1 MSSRSTTHWYDSST
15 SRGISISRRLR
26 SFAPSPRRSR
36 ALAIDACRAWF
47 PLPALPTGRCRPM
60 YPLAPSMN
68 DRTPG
73 GATTLKV
80 RQPSLRDFLVSRRP
94 DTQAIIRQSSATAT
108 QELVDGAS
116 SHPGYGERTTEQ
128 RLAAAPGQRATGPVA
143 HGRVTLSRDAEN
155 LRYPLFDRLMQELD
169 SQFLAAHTSEA
180 GYRQAIED
188 MVANLIKQVDTE
200 LTRPEALTLMR
211 EIADEIVGY
220 GPITDLLNDESISEV
235 MVNSAQDVF
244 FERKGLLYRAER
256 TFRDDE
262 HVKRVIDRIVQPLG
276 RRIDESSPMV
286 DTRLPDGSRVNAV
299 IPPLAVKGPSI
310 TIRKFAKH
318 QLTDRDLVRFGTIT
332 MEIAEFL
339 RACVGSKLNV
349 LVSGGTGS
357 GKTTFLNMLASYIP
371 PRERIVT
378 IEDPA
383 ELQLPQEN
391 WVSLETR
398 PVNVEGKGL
407 VAQRDLVKNALR
419 MRPDR
424 IIVGECRGSEAF
436 DMLQAMNTGHDGSLT
451 TVHANTPRDAISR
464 VENMVLMANLD
475 LPAKAIR
482 EQIASA
488 IHLVIQLSRLSDGS
502 RRVTH
507 VTELVGM
514 EQDIISMQEI
524 FAFRRYGLDENDRVL
539 GALEATGIRPNS
551 AEKLELFGFPLPPTL
566 FTAAETRDTPGHS
579 SGPERATAMDRG

>member
-1 MSSRSTTHWYDSST
+1 
-15 SRGISISRRLR
+15 
-26 SFAPSPRRSR
+26 
-36 ALAIDACRAWF
+36 
-47 PLPALPTGRCRPM
+47 
-60 YPLAPSMN
+60 
-68 DRTPG
+68 
-73 GATTLKV
+73 
-80 RQPSLRDFLVSRRP
+80 
-94 DTQAIIRQSSATAT
+94 
-108 QELVDGAS
+108 
-116 SHPGYGERTTEQ
+116 
-128 RLAAAPGQRATGPVA
+128 
-143 HGRVTLSRDAEN
+143 
-155 LRYPLFDRLMQELD
+155 
-169 SQFLAAHTSEA
+169 
-180 GYRQAIED
+180 
-188 MVANLIKQVDTE
+188 
-200 LTRPEALTLMR
+200 
-211 EIADEIVGY
+211 
-220 GPITDLLNDESISEV
+220 
-235 MVNSAQDVF
+235 MVNGAQDVF

-286 DTRLPDGSRVNAV
+286 DTRLPDGSRVNAI
-299 IPPLAVKGPSI
+299 IPPLAVKGPSV
-310 TIRKFAKH
+310 TIRKFSKRK
-318 QLTDRDLVRFGTIT
+318 LTDQDLIQLGAMTAE
-332 MEIAEFL
+332 MAEFL
-339 RACVGSKLNV
+339 RACVGSKLNI

-488 IHLVIQLSRLSDGS
+488 IHLVVQLSRLSDGS

-524 FAFRRYGLDENDRVL
+524 FAFRRYGMDENDRVL

-551 AEKLELFGFPLPPTL
+551 AEKLELFGFPLPVAL
-566 FTAAETRDTPGHS
+566 FATAETRDVPGQS
-579 SGPERATAMDRG
+579 PAAERFAAPDRG

>member
-1 MSSRSTTHWYDSST
+1 
-15 SRGISISRRLR
+15 
-26 SFAPSPRRSR
+26 
-36 ALAIDACRAWF
+36 
-47 PLPALPTGRCRPM
+47 
-60 YPLAPSMN
+60 MN

-73 GATTLKV
+73 GATKLKV

-94 DTQAIIRQSSATAT
+94 DTQAIIRQSSSTAT
-108 QELVDGAS
+108 RELVDGAHANSAS
-116 SHPGYGERTTEQ
+116 SGERASEQ
-128 RLAAAPGQRATGPVA
+128 RLATAHGERAAGPVV
-143 HGRVTLSRDAEN
+143 HGRVTLSRDAEK

-169 SQFLAAHTSEA
+169 SQFLAAHTNEA
-180 GYRQAIED
+180 SYRQAIED

-220 GPITDLLNDESISEV
+220 GPITDLLNDDSISEV

-299 IPPLAVKGPSI
+299 IPPLAVKGPSV
-310 TIRKFAKH
+310 TIRKFSKRK
-318 QLTDRDLVRFGTIT
+318 LTDQELIRLGAMTAE
-332 MEIAEFL
+332 MAEFL
-339 RACVGSKLNV
+339 RACVGSKLNI

-407 VAQRDLVKNALR
+407 VSQRDLVKNALR

-524 FAFRRYGLDENDRVL
+524 FAFRRYGMDEHDRVL
-539 GALEATGIRPNS
+539 GALAATGIRPNS
-551 AEKLELFGFPLPPTL
+551 AEKLELFGFPLPPAL
-566 FTAAETRDTPGHS
+566 FTAAETRDVSGQS
-579 SGPERATAMDRG
+579 SAPERFGAPEDRV